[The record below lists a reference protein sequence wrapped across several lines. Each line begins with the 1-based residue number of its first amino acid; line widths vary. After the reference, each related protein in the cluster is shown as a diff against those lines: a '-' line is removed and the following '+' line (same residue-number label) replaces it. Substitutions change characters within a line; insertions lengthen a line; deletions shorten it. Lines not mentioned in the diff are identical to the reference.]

1 MDKEINVFLNKEF
14 AYRIQEW
21 VQLNNEIDNQYSN
34 ELLNKI
40 QHMEEIFTTAV
51 KYRFLNKQDT
61 NQKVYNYLESLL
73 EN

>member
-1 MDKEINVFLNKEF
+1 MFKITWYNKD
-14 AYRIQEW
+14 
-21 VQLNNEIDNQYSN
+21 IDNQYSN
-34 ELLNKI
+34 ELFTKI

-61 NQKVYNYLESLL
+61 NQKVYNYLDSLL